1 MKTFQELLAENGACG
16 AARTWAADKTIEEV
30 VAECHRG
37 DWLLW
42 LAYRIGIDTRQLILP
57 KAHCANTVRHL
68 MKDVRSINAVDI
80 AIAYGEGRATDEELR
95 KAACAAADAAEIMC
109 STLSST
115 NEEECTSALWLA
127 AESASSAAYLFS
139 YSCATYSAQAAES
152 YAYHTLDA
160 DSAANAIHEN
170 IKQTADICRQYI
182 GQAIIERVNELLN
195 Q

>member
-1 MKTFQELLAENGACG
+1 MKTFQELLKELNAC
-16 AARTWAADKTIEEV
+16 ASSRKWAGQKTIEEV

-42 LAYRIGIDTRQLILP
+42 LASAIEIDRCQLILP

-68 MKDVRSINAVDI
+68 MKDERSKTAVDV

-95 KAACAAADAAEIMC
+95 KAACASADAAEIIC
-109 STLSST
+109 STLSSS
-115 NEEECTSALWLA
+115 EEEYASALWFA
-127 AESASSAAYLFS
+127 AESAACAAYLFS
-139 YSCATYSAQAAES
+139 YSCAIYSAQAADN
-152 YAYHTLDA
+152 YAYHTLDT

-170 IKQTADICRQYI
+170 RKQTADICRQYI

>member
-1 MKTFQELLAENGACG
+1 MKTFQGLLEELNACPSS
-16 AARTWAADKTIEEV
+16 RKWAGQKTIEEV

-42 LAYRIGIDTRQLILP
+42 LASAIEIDRCQLVLP

-68 MKDVRSINAVDI
+68 MKDQRSLNAVDI

-95 KAACAAADAAEIMC
+95 KAACAAADAA
-109 STLSST
+109 TAYFAADAAT
-115 NEEECTSALWLA
+115 YFA
-127 AESASSAAYLFS
+127 AESASSAAYLYS
-139 YSCATYSAQAAES
+139 YSCVAYSADAADN
-152 YAYHTLDA
+152 YAYRTLDA

-170 IKQTADICRQYI
+170 RKQTADICRQYI